1 MQNRVVIITGA
12 EAPVARTIISR
23 FAEADATIVAV
34 FSTIEQAYQL
44 FPPDVK
50 GYFVAA
56 DVCNEAE
63 MKDCF
68 EKVARRFG
76 HIDVLVHA
84 VNEWHRQPL
93 EQTDYDTWKRILDIN
108 LNSAFLAVKE
118 SIKYMKPEIGGRL
131 ILLTN
136 AQGADKARSQHAPYA
151 AAHAGLIRLV
161 EATAAEYGKLNITAH
176 AIATSIILTDE
187 NGKHGVQSTQLADMC
202 MHLCGESGNALNGAL
217 LRAYGTVL

>member
-23 FAEADATIVAV
+23 FAETDATIVAV
-34 FSTIEQAYQL
+34 FRTIEEAYQL

-56 DVCNEAE
+56 DVCNESE

-84 VNEWHRQPL
+84 VNEWHRQPI
-93 EQTDYDTWKRILDIN
+93 EQTDFDTWKQILDIN
-108 LNSAFLAVKE
+108 LNSGFLAIRE
-118 SIKYMKPEIGGRL
+118 ALRYMKSEIGGRL

-136 AQGADKARSQHAPYA
+136 AQGADKARSQHAAYA

-176 AIATSIILTDE
+176 AIATSIVLADDK
-187 NGKHGVQSTQLADMC
+187 GKHGVQATQVADIC
-202 MHLCGESGNALNGAL
+202 VQLCGETGNALNGAL